1 MHRIVLV
8 CLVIGLVWLPGLT
21 ALAQT
26 GNQQDLMTSLVK
38 SYDLLEAGR
47 LAEAKKIYENILA
60 KYPDN
65 PLALNNLGAIY
76 VKELDYARGLD
87 YLERAL
93 PKAKGYKV
101 LVNQVCDMNRI
112 CLAFRPGAVEYGNQD
127 LEPLIAL
134 NIAMVKAK
142 IATGQKGK

>member
-1 MHRIVLV
+1 MLRLVLI
-8 CLVIGLVWLPGLT
+8 CLVMGLACLPAVTG
-21 ALAQT
+21 LAQT
-26 GNQQDLMTSLVK
+26 GAQQDLMALLVK
-38 SYDLLEAGR
+38 SYDLLEAGK
-47 LAEAKKIYENILA
+47 LAAAKQVYEDILA

-76 VKELDYARGLD
+76 VKEQDYSRGLD

-93 PKAKGYKV
+93 SKAKGYKV
-101 LVNQVCDMNRI
+101 QVNRVCDLNRI

-142 IATGQKGK
+142 IDAGRKGK